1 MNFMNVP
8 KIFVDTNVL
17 VYAHDMTAGRKR
29 DVAREAVLKLWNTGT
44 GVVSTQVLQ
53 ELFVSLT
60 QKIPIPIDRRKART
74 ILEDLCAWDVVVN
87 DEQSV
92 LGAIDL
98 QAKYRL
104 SFWDS
109 LILEAGRRSGATT
122 LYSEDLSNGQ
132 QIGAMTIVNPFEA

>member
-1 MNFMNVP
+1 MTAP

-17 VYAHDMTAGRKR
+17 VYAHDVTAGRKQE
-29 DVAREAVLKLWNTGT
+29 VARDAVRELWNAET

-60 QKIPIPIDRRKART
+60 QKIPTPIERRKARA
-74 ILEDLCAWDVVVN
+74 ILEDLCAWEVIVN
-87 DEQSV
+87 DEQSL

-98 QAKYRL
+98 QAKHRL

-109 LILEAGRRSGATT
+109 LILEAARRSGATT

-132 QIGAMTIVNPFEA
+132 QVEGVVIVNPF

>member
-1 MNFMNVP
+1 MPVP
-8 KIFVDTNVL
+8 KVFVDTNVF
-17 VYAHDMTAGRKR
+17 VYAHDTTAGRKR
-29 DVAREAVLKLWNTGT
+29 DIAREVVLDLWNTET
-44 GVVSTQVLQ
+44 GVLSTQVLQ

-60 QKIPIPIDRRKART
+60 QKIPNPIDGRKART

-92 LGAIDL
+92 LSAIDL
-98 QAKYRL
+98 KAKYQL

-109 LILEAGRRSGATT
+109 LILEAARRSGATT

-132 QIGAMTIVNPFEA
+132 QVGEITIVNPFKT